1 MAKRKTVNFK
11 SKKAY
16 RDWLAWKHMHIGA
29 SKKPFSVKIRGKA
42 HKVVHTKK
50 TKKRKKR
57 K

>member
-1 MAKRKTVNFK
+1 MAKRKSVNFK

-29 SKKPFSVKIRGKA
+29 SKNPFSVKIRGKA
-42 HKVVHTKK
+42 HRVSH
-50 TKKRKKR
+50 KKRKR